1 MILVYFQGKPFNSTV
16 IQICAPTI
24 DAKED
29 EVEQCYRGLQ
39 DFLEL
44 TAKKEEEEKKK
55 DVLFIIED

>member
-1 MILVYFQGKPFNSTV
+1 MISVCFQGKPLQV
-16 IQICAPTI
+16 YAPVTN
-24 DAKED
+24 AKED